1 MRFYTD
7 VHLHSHYSRATS
19 PNLNLEYLS
28 LWAQIK
34 GIQVVGTGDFVHPGW
49 LKELKE
55 KLEPA
60 EDGLFKLKPQYEK
73 LTAKDVP
80 PACQGTVRFMLSC
93 EISNI
98 YKRLDK
104 VRK

>member
-1 MRFYTD
+1 MRFYAD

-34 GIQVVGTGDFVHPGW
+34 GIQVVGTGDFTHPKW
-49 LKELKE
+49 LKELTE

-60 EDGLFKLKPQYEK
+60 EEGLFKLKPEYARKIERE
-73 LTAKDVP
+73 LP
-80 PACQGTVRFMLSC
+80 PICKGNVRFMLSC

-98 YKRLDK
+98 
-104 VRK
+104 